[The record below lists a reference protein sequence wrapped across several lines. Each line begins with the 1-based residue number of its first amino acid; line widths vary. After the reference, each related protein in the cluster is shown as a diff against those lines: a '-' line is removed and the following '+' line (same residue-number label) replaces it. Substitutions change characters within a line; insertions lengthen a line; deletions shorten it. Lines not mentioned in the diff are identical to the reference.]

1 MSPNT
6 EKKAGPGKS
15 SGPAFL
21 LIGNLGKTHGVHGEM
36 DLQVYTDFP
45 ERLKHGKKV
54 YLGEEKTPIILD
66 TVRPANKIMLISFE
80 GYNSPEEARL
90 LTNQEVFV
98 KTTEVPPLPEGSFY
112 HHELIGL
119 RVYEGEVYLGE
130 ITEILDTGANDVLVV
145 KQANVPELLL
155 PDIPDV
161 VLDVDLD
168 KGLMQVSVLDGL
180 RDGRT

>member
-1 MSPNT
+1 MSPST
-6 EKKAGPGKS
+6 EKKAGPEKS

-36 DLQVYTDFP
+36 DLQIYTDFP

-54 YLGEEKTPIILD
+54 YLGQDKKPIVLD
-66 TVRPANKIMLISFE
+66 TVRPANKVLLVSFE

-90 LTNQEVFV
+90 LTNLEVFV
-98 KTTEVPPLPEGSFY
+98 KTAEIPPLPDGSYY

-119 RVYEGEVYLGE
+119 RVFEGDIFLGE
-130 ITEILDTGANDVLVV
+130 ITEILETGANDVLVV
-145 KQANVPELLL
+145 KQTDAPELLL

-161 VLDVDLD
+161 VLDVNLD
-168 KGLMQVSVLDGL
+168 EGLMRVNVLDGL
-180 RDGRT
+180 RDGRP

>member
-6 EKKAGPGKS
+6 DKKAGPGKS

-21 LIGNLGKTHGVHGEM
+21 LIGRLGKTHGVHGEM

-54 YLGEEKTPIILD
+54 YLGEEKTPIVID
-66 TVRPANKIMLISFE
+66 TVRPANKIILISFD

-90 LTNQEVFV
+90 LTNQDVFV
-98 KTTEVPPLPEGSFY
+98 KTAEVPPLPEGSYY
-112 HHELIGL
+112 HHQLIGL
-119 RVYEGEVYLGE
+119 RVFENDAYLGE
-130 ITEILDTGANDVLVV
+130 ITEILETGANDVLVV
-145 KQANVPELLL
+145 KQTETPELLL

-161 VLDVDLD
+161 VLSVNLD
-168 KGLMQVSVLDGL
+168 EGVMHVRVLDGL
-180 RDGRT
+180 RDA